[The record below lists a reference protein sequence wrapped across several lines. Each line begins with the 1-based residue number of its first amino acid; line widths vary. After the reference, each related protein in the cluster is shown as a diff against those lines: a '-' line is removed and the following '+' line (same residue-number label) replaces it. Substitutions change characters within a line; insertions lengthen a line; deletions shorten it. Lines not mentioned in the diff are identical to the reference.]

1 MGVGYPII
9 ISASLLGHLLGPTQ
23 RIQVQYGW
31 VYEQL
36 TPCRRFAMMPIA
48 SVQEKAVIEMMR
60 KTGPCCLDDL
70 VTHLLN
76 LSWGE
81 VFVAVDRMSRDG
93 RLLLRQRGY
102 SSYEITLPSELTSP
116 HSPSRQDEAQ
126 Q

>member
-60 KTGPCCLDDL
+60 KSGPCCLDDL
-70 VTHLLN
+70 VIQLPK

>member
-1 MGVGYPII
+1 
-9 ISASLLGHLLGPTQ
+9 
-23 RIQVQYGW
+23 
-31 VYEQL
+31 
-36 TPCRRFAMMPIA
+36 MMPIP

-60 KTGPCCLDDL
+60 KNGPCCLDDL
-70 VTHLLN
+70 VTQLPN

-102 SSYEITLPSELTSP
+102 SSYHITLPSELASP

-126 Q
+126 L